1 MSNRV
6 TLARKLVLPGDIKI
20 TNNIEDFTPPKYSKV
35 YADVP
40 GAFMGKKVCVGYEA
54 AEWSVTIKGE
64 MASVVKS
71 ALKNGDKTVIIF
83 NENGTNQDQV
93 FSAEHQMT
101 GEVSVEYSSH
111 KMREQQ
117 TLTLT
122 GQISRHTWK
131 ENGVTLTEVDIDNG
145 QYTIGG
151 KKFNN

>member
-64 MASVVKS
+64 MASVVKA